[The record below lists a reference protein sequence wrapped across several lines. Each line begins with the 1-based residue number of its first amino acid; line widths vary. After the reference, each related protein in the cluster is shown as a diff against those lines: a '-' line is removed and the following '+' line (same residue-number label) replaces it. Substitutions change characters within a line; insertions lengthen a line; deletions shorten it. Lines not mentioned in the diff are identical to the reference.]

1 MLIQFEITN
10 KQRTQRLLLNT
21 LRKNLSEEK
30 LLEQQFNNL
39 LLKLNR
45 DPQHKYF
52 ICREGFN
59 TLPNECT
66 LST

>member
-1 MLIQFEITN
+1 MLIQFEIPN

-21 LRKNLSEEK
+21 LREKLSEEK

-45 DPQHKYF
+45 DPQHEYF
-52 ICREGFN
+52 NCREGFS
-59 TLPNECT
+59 TLPIECT